1 MNLNDPIETVSSVGP
16 IYKKRLSKL
25 DIFSLKDLFYH
36 FPFRYEDYSNISNIK
51 DLKVGRK
58 TTIRSIVF
66 DISNYLSHKSIKI
79 TNAKLYDQTG
89 IINAIWFNQPYL
101 KNQLKKGEEYFFS
114 GEVKLFKNGL
124 NLITPTFETIY
135 SKEQVN
141 TARILPIYPETNGIT
156 SKWLRKQIKKLM
168 PFCIN
173 NLPETLDDKIIRK
186 QKLLRI
192 QDAIEKIHFP
202 NDNFDVEKAKKRLSF
217 DELFQIQIN
226 SIIKRKNWENKTT
239 STKLK
244 ISNNEIQKFTKSL
257 PFDLTKSQKE
267 CVSQII
273 CDLSKKT
280 PMNRILQGDVG
291 SGKTIVAASAAFTVF
306 KNNLKTLIMT
316 PTEILA
322 MQHYNTLTNILK
334 PFGVRIGLVTKNKKS
349 QNWDIAVGTHALLNI
364 EKKSL
369 ENIGL
374 IIIDE
379 EHRFGVEQRSKLAI
393 KAKHKDFCPHFLTIT
408 ATPIPRTVALTLYG
422 NLDISTINE
431 LPRGR
436 KITKTYLVPQ
446 TKRQDAYGFIKK
458 HVNLGEQVFIICPFV
473 EQSETL
479 NSVKAATVE
488 FEKLKNQIFSKYSI
502 GLLHGRLKSS
512 QKERVM
518 DDFHHKRIKIL
529 VATPVV
535 EVGIDIPNATIM
547 LIEGAER
554 FGLAQLHQLR
564 GRIGR
569 SDKEAFCFLF
579 CDSQSEMALKRLE
592 ALKNERDGVKLAEID
607 LKLRGPGEI
616 FGTRQHGFAT
626 LKIADFFDLK
636 LIEKTKIEAER
647 LLKID
652 PMLTKH
658 KNLKEAIDALYNQ
671 KSSLQ

>member
-1 MNLNDPIETVSSVGP
+1 MNLNDPIETVSSIGP
-16 IYKKRLSKL
+16 IYKIRLKKL
-25 DIFSLKDLFYH
+25 NIFTIKDLFYH
-36 FPFRYEDYSNISNIK
+36 FPFRYEDYSKVSNIK
-51 DLKVGRK
+51 DLKVGTK
-58 TTIRSIVF
+58 TTIKSNVF
-66 DISNYLSHKSIKI
+66 DVSSYLSRKGIKM
-79 TNAKLYDQTG
+79 TNVKLYDQTG

-114 GEVKLFKNGL
+114 GEVKLFNNGL
-124 NLITPTFETIY
+124 TLITPTFETIF

-141 TARILPIYPETNGIT
+141 TARILPIYPETNGVT

-173 NLPETLDDKIIRK
+173 NLPETLDDNIIRK
-186 QKLLRI
+186 QKLLKI
-192 QDAIEKIHFP
+192 QDAIKKIHFP
-202 NDNFDVEKAKKRLSF
+202 NINFDSEEAKKRLSF
-217 DELFQIQIN
+217 DELFQIQIS
-226 SIIKRKNWENKTT
+226 SIIKRKNWENKAT
-239 STKLK
+239 SIKLE
-244 ISNNEIQKFTKSL
+244 INNNEIQKFAKSL
-257 PFDLTKSQKE
+257 PYDLTKSQNE
-267 CVSQII
+267 CISQII
-273 CDLSKKT
+273 CDLSRKT

-291 SGKTIVAASAAFTVF
+291 SGKTIVAATAAFIVF
-306 KNNLKTLIMT
+306 KNNLKTLIMA

-334 PFGVRIGLVTKNKKS
+334 PFGVRIGLVTKNKKNL
-349 QNWDIAVGTHALLNI
+349 NWDIAVGTHALLNLE
-364 EKKSL
+364 EKTL

-379 EHRFGVEQRSKLAI
+379 EHRFGVEQRSRLAMRT
-393 KAKHKDFCPHFLTIT
+393 KRQDFCPHFLTIT

-422 NLDISTINE
+422 NIDISTINE
-431 LPRGR
+431 LPKGR

-446 TKRQDAYGFIKK
+446 PKRRDAYEFIKK
-458 HVNLGEQVFIICPFV
+458 HINLGEQAFIICPFV

-479 NSVKAATVE
+479 NSVKAATLE

-512 QKERVM
+512 QKEKVM
-518 DDFHHKRIKIL
+518 DDFYHERLKIL
-529 VATPVV
+529 VTTPVV

-579 CDSQSEMALKRLE
+579 CDSKSEMVLKRLE
-592 ALKNERDGVKLAEID
+592 ALINEGDGVKLAEID

-616 FGTRQHGFAT
+616 FGTKQHGFVT

-647 LLKID
+647 LLTTD
-652 PMLTKH
+652 PTLIKH
-658 KNLKEAIDALYNQ
+658 KNLKEAIDARYNQ
-671 KSSLQ
+671 KS